1 MIRERTGMTVA
12 LACLAAWACV
22 SPARGAEAIRFEKTV
37 VDKTFRSE
45 GVAVGDINH
54 DGKMDIFAGD
64 VWYEAPDWKMHE
76 IRKVGKYKAAGGYSN
91 CFANFAQDVNG
102 DGWID
107 SIIIGFP
114 GRECLWY
121 ENPKN
126 KAGHW
131 KRRVVSK
138 SACNETPVY
147 VDLLGDGKRKL
158 LFGSGG
164 RITWYSVP
172 KDLEGLWDAHPI
184 SGPKAPGTAP
194 FSHGLGIGDV
204 NGDGRNDVIITNG
217 WWEAPADRTKGDW
230 TFHKANLGP
239 GCADMHAYDVDG
251 DGDND
256 VISSSAHNYG
266 IWWHEQIRD
275 GKKVSFK
282 RREIFKAFSQPHA
295 IHLVDMNGDGLKDLV
310 TGKRYFAH
318 HGGDPGGKEPAVLYW
333 FELRRP
339 EKGKVQYVP
348 HKIDDDS
355 GAGTQFEVT
364 DFNGDRKLDIVTS
377 NKKGVRIF
385 LQKPAGKTR

>member
-107 SIIIGFP
+107 SIIFGFP

-164 RITWYSVP
+164 RITWYRVP
-172 KDLEGLWDAHPI
+172 KDLEGLWEAYPI

-318 HGGDPGGKEPAVLYW
+318 NGGDPGGKEPAVLYW

-355 GAGTQFEVT
+355 GVGTQFEVT
-364 DFNGDRKLDIVTS
+364 DFDGDRKLDIVTS